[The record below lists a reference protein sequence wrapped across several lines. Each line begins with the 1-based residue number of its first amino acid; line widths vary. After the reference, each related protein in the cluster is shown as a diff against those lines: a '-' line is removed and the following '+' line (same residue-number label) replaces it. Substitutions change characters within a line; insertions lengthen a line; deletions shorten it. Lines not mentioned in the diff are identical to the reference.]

1 MYPAYD
7 FDSSYTDILY
17 ELEEMAMGIGIAFL
31 AIFAVLGVLGLV
43 SYIFQSIALTR
54 VGRRRGIKR
63 AWLIWIPIANSWALG
78 ALADEYDARLGLKR
92 RFRVLLLVVLL
103 VFIGAYVAMFGSI
116 SAIEPIIENIESY
129 DVEQIFSVLFKLV
142 VGVYSFAIGISF
154 VGIVYSAL
162 TYICIYKIF
171 ESLSPKRCVLHFIL
185 GLFIPLYMAI
195 CLFCLRNKGYPYP
208 DEIPVLPETPAEIE
222 KGWYEA

>member
-1 MYPAYD
+1 MYPVYD
-7 FDSSYTDILY
+7 FDSSYADILY

-54 VGRRRGIKR
+54 VGRRRGIKC

-78 ALADEYDARLGLKR
+78 ALADEYDARQGLKR
-92 RFRVLLLVVLL
+92 RFRVLLLAVLL
-103 VFIGAYVAMFGSI
+103 IFIVAYIVMFCSI
-116 SAIEPIIENIESY
+116 SAIEPLVENIESY
-129 DVEQIFSVLFKLV
+129 DIDEIFSVLMKLV
-142 VGVYSFAIGISF
+142 IGVYSFAIGISF
-154 VGIVYSAL
+154 IGIIYSAL

-185 GLFIPLYMAI
+185 SIFIPLYTGI
-195 CLFCLRNKGYPYP
+195 CLFCLRNRGWPYP
-208 DEIPVLPETPAEIE
+208 EETPTLPEAREPE
-222 KGWYEA
+222 KGWYDA